1 MKKIILIIGVLII
14 SLFSGCFSQ
23 PTVIDFGFEKLQN
36 YSEFKQLPDN
46 TIVYYDNYTFIL
58 TNPTDKYKHGILGDN
73 IESETLTYFNS
84 NEIENVN
91 KINVINFS
99 PQVFE
104 GLFPIVSDN
113 LIITTLSGDGR
124 GSQIV
129 GFDFNGVEVF
139 SSSVLSSGWR
149 HVLGFENSYIINVV
163 KPHVLGELEVL
174 KIVNK
179 SLVQVSNLNGYSTH
193 RIGSRNLDIFEFY
206 TFENK
211 RYLILPTFDFSSVAV
226 VTFFDGELKEVSRV
240 EFDNE
245 IFSIENVDG
254 KIYVNDINL
263 NIDEV
268 LK

>member
-14 SLFSGCFSQ
+14 TLFSGCFTT
-23 PTVIDFGFEKLQN
+23 PTVIDVGFEKLQN

-124 GSQIV
+124 GAQIV
-129 GFDFNGVEVF
+129 GFDFNGVQLF

-149 HVLGFENSYIINVV
+149 HVLGFENNYIINVV

-174 KIVNK
+174 KIIND
-179 SLVQVSNLNGYSTH
+179 SLVQVSSLSGYSTH
-193 RIGSRNLDIFEFY
+193 RIGTRNLNIIEFY
-206 TFENK
+206 EFNNIK
-211 RYLILPTFDFSSVAV
+211 YLILPTFDFSSVAV